1 MPSAGYATLQII
13 PSVRGISDEIRRQ
26 LAGPAADAGDQ
37 AGQDAGGKFSEKW
50 KAGLAAAGAA
60 AGAILVAST
69 VSAVEKERMADRLSA
84 QLGLSGKGAKQAGK
98 VAGDLY
104 SKAVVDSFEDGA
116 AAVRAVMGSGLIP
129 EKATTKTIES
139 ITTKVSDLAS
149 TFDQDLGGAANAAT
163 QLIRTGLAKDAPAA
177 LDLLT
182 AGLQSSADKAGDFL
196 DTINE
201 YGTQFRKA
209 GLDGATAVGLLNQ
222 AIRAGARDSDVAAD
236 AIKEFSIR
244 AVDGSKTSIDGFK
257 ALGLNAD
264 DMAAKFA
271 KGGKAANGVLDL
283 TLDKL
288 RNVKDPVK
296 QSQIAV
302 QLFGTQAED
311 LGKALFAMDP
321 STAAE
326 GLGKVGGAAK
336 RVGDTIRGNTS
347 TELKVLQRQLMG
359 ALGTVVNAVVL
370 PALRG
375 LIDAAQWLGEAI
387 SGLVRWFREFGIW
400 LVPAAIAVAGLTA
413 AVFAQQIA
421 VAAVTAVFSVYRGVI
436 LAWTVV
442 QKGATIAQAAFNA
455 VLNAN
460 PIILVI
466 TAIVAL
472 AAAFYIAYQRSETF
486 RNLVQSAWSGIQT
499 AASFAWNSVLK
510 PAFEGI
516 KVALAAV
523 GQAFV
528 WLWNAVIKPVFGF
541 ISTAARVL
549 LTILTIVVFGP
560 IYLAVKVLGAIFS
573 WLWTNAIAPAARA
586 IGAVLQVMWSGVKVI
601 FGAFMAAIRALGGVF
616 RWLWTNAVKPV
627 LSVIVAAATA
637 SWTGIKIVFG
647 QLMSGLRLVGS
658 VFKWLWNN
666 GVKPAMN
673 GIKSV
678 VSTVYETGIKPV
690 FERLKAATGR
700 VKDAF
705 DVARKGIKLAWDK
718 VKSIAKTPVEFIIGT
733 VYNGG
738 IVKVW
743 NAVASKFGAP
753 TLDKIKG
760 FATGGVLPGY
770 TPGRDVH
777 LAALSGGEAI
787 MRPEWTRA
795 VGSGYVH
802 SMNAAARGGGVRGVQ
817 RALGLP
823 GFADGGIF
831 DWVKGTASK
840 GVDLVKSGAAWLKDG
855 IKASAIAGMNK
866 LVKPLIEKI
875 SGSASLYKDMV
886 TGIPKKILSA
896 IFDFSGKADKKL
908 TDAGFGGKGFQAAL
922 RWAKTQHGKKY
933 QWGGNGDPSWDCSGF
948 LSAIESVIRGQKPH
962 RRWAT
967 GSFSGRTAP
976 AGWKLNARSPFM
988 IGITNAGVG
997 HTAGTLNG
1005 VNVESRGGDG
1015 VLYGSRARGYR
1026 DRLFTDIYGFKGYA
1040 KGTRGATPGW
1050 AWVGEL
1056 GPELVRFGG
1065 GEEVLNHRDSLKF
1078 ATTMGTLPGYA
1089 KGTAAVRAAARK
1101 DLPGDLTKFTKSLTG
1116 SAADISKAAK
1126 ELAKDL
1132 KSVGGAGTSL
1142 SASTLKASTKLQDLA
1157 KQRDSV
1163 DARLEAAKTAATDQK
1178 RVAADFFGLSNL
1190 TSATSVGDLISQMR
1204 NRQGTIKNFQSIVS
1218 ALAKKGLDQ
1227 SLIQQLVAQGP
1238 ESALAGL
1245 LAEATGSQITQLNT
1259 LAKSGS
1265 SLSTSFGRSMA
1276 DSMYDAGKNASKGF
1290 LTGLQSQEKELQAAM
1305 NKLAAGLVKAIQT
1318 KLKVK
1323 SPSRVT
1329 AWLGRMTGQGMRVGL
1344 DSTAAEVA
1352 ASAARVSEAATPH
1365 LPNVSGTAAAGAGA
1379 LRPGQ
1384 KLRLSIRDR
1393 EFDAFLEELADDR
1406 VAVGLTEA
1414 RRSFTRR

>member
-1 MPSAGYATLQII
+1 MPSVGYATLQII

-26 LAGPAADAGDQ
+26 LSGPAADAGSEAGQQ
-37 AGQDAGGKFSEKW
+37 AGGQFSEKW

-60 AGAILVAST
+60 AGAILVAAT

-98 VAGDLY
+98 VAGQLY

-116 AAVRAVMGSGLIP
+116 AAVRAVMGSGLID
-129 EKATTKTIES
+129 EKSTTKAIES
-139 ITTKVSDLAS
+139 ITTKVADLAS
-149 TFDQDLGGAANAAT
+149 TFDQDLVGTTNAAT

-182 AGLQSSADKAGDFL
+182 KGLQSSADKAGDFM

-201 YGTQFRKA
+201 YSTQFRKA

-222 AIRAGARDSDVAAD
+222 AIRVGARDSDIAAD

-311 LGKALFAMDP
+311 LGAALFAMDP
-321 STAAE
+321 SAAAD
-326 GLGKVGGAAK
+326 GLGKLGGAAK
-336 RVGDTIRGNTS
+336 KVGDTIRGNTS
-347 TELKVLQRQLMG
+347 TELKILQRQLMG
-359 ALGTVVNAVVL
+359 ALGTVVQAVII
-370 PALRG
+370 PALNG
-375 LIDAAQWLGEAI
+375 LVDAVRWVGEAA
-387 SGLVRWFREFGIW
+387 SATGRWFQQWGAW
-400 LVPAAIAVAGLTA
+400 LLPVITLVGGLAIALNAQAIATA
-413 AVFAQQIA
+413 L
-421 VAAVTAVFSVYRGVI
+421 VTAVFSAYRAAI
-436 LAWTVV
+436 LVGTAVTN
-442 QKGATIAQAAFNA
+442 GFAAAQALLNSVMALNPF
-455 VLNAN
+455 VL
-460 PIILVI
+460 V
-466 TAIVAL
+466 AIALVAL
-472 AAAFYIAYQRSETF
+472 GVALVVAYKKSETF
-486 RNLVQSAWSGIQT
+486 RNIVQ
-499 AASFAWNSVLK
+499 AAFKAISVAALWVWNSVLK
-510 PAFEGI
+510 PVIGFIVKAFQWWWTAAKI
-516 KVALAAV
+516 YFTAV
-523 GQAFV
+523 GVIFYSLGAVAV
-528 WLWNAVIKPVFGF
+528 WLWKSAISPVIGWIIAGFKLWWSGVKLYFSLVMSGFRAVGSAAMWLWRVAIKPVFNF
-541 ISTAARVL
+541 IVGAA
-549 LTILTIVVFGP
+549 
-560 IYLAVKVLGAIFS
+560 K
-573 WLWTNAIAPAARA
+573 LWWA
-586 IGAVLQVMWSGVKVI
+586 GVKVY
-601 FGAFMAAIRALGGVF
+601 FGL
-616 RWLWTNAVKPV
+616 VK
-627 LSVIVAAATA
+627 
-637 SWTGIKIVFG
+637 
-647 QLMSGLRLVGS
+647 SGLVTVGGW
-658 VFKWLWNN
+658 FKWLWDK
-666 GVKPAMN
+666 GVKPAFN
-673 GIKSV
+673 GIKSTI
-678 VSTVYETGIKPV
+678 STVYEVGIRPV
-690 FERLKAATGR
+690 FDKLKAATGR

-705 DVARKGIKLAWDK
+705 DTARKGIKLAWDK
-718 VKSIAKTPVEFIIGT
+718 VKGIAKTPVKFIIDT

-743 NAVASKFGAP
+743 NKVASAFGAP
-753 TLDKIKG
+753 TLDPIKG

-777 LAALSGGEAI
+777 LAALSGGEAV

-795 VGSGYVH
+795 VGPGYVH
-802 SMNAAARGGGVRGVQ
+802 AMNAAARGGGVRGVQ

-831 DWVKGTASK
+831 GWIGSAASK
-840 GVDLVKSGAAWLKDG
+840 GVDLAKSGVSWLKDG
-855 IKASAIAGMNK
+855 LKESALAGMNK
-866 LVKPLIEKI
+866 LVKPLIDKI
-875 SGSASLYKDMV
+875 AGSASLYKAMV
-886 TGIPKKILSA
+886 TRVPKRMLTA
-896 IFDFSGKADKKL
+896 IFDFSETADKKL
-908 TDAGFGGKGFQAAL
+908 SAAGVGGKGFKSALSFAKSQA
-922 RWAKTQHGKKY
+922 GKPY
-933 QWGGNGDPSWDCSGF
+933 IWGGVGPKGYDCSGF
-948 LSAIESVIRGQKPH
+948 MSAIENIIRGLKPYS

-967 GSFSGRTAP
+967 GAFRGATAP
-976 AGWKLNARSPFM
+976 AGWVRGANSPFRV
-988 IGITNAGVG
+988 GITNAGVG

-1005 VNVESRGGDG
+1005 VNVEARGGDG
-1015 VLYGSRARGYR
+1015 VVVGSRARGYR
-1026 DRLFTDIYGFKGYA
+1026 DSLFTDWYGLKGYS

-1065 GEEVLNHRDSLKF
+1065 GEEVLNHRDSLRF
-1078 ATTMGTLPGYA
+1078 ASTMGSLPGYA
-1089 KGTAAVRAAARK
+1089 NGTAAVRASARK
-1101 DLPGDLTKFTKSLTG
+1101 DIPSDLAKFTKSLTG
-1116 SAADISKAAK
+1116 SAGDISKAAK

-1132 KSVGGAGTSL
+1132 KTVGGAGRAL
-1142 SASTLKASTKLQDLA
+1142 SASTLRASTKLQDLA

-1163 DARLEAAKTAATDQK
+1163 DARLEAAKSAVSDQK
-1178 RVAADFFGLSNL
+1178 QVAADFFGLSNL
-1190 TSATSVGDLISQMR
+1190 SSATSVGDLISQMR

-1218 ALAKKGLDQ
+1218 SLAKRGLDQ
-1227 SLIQQLVAQGP
+1227 SLIRQLVAQGP

-1245 LAEATGSQITQLNT
+1245 LAGATGSQITQLNT

-1318 KLKVK
+1318 RLKIK

-1329 AWLGRMTGQGMRVGL
+1329 TWLGRMTGAGVRVGL

-1352 ASAARVSEAATPH
+1352 ASAARVSEAATPA
-1365 LPNVSGTAAAGAGA
+1365 LPAIASSASAAAR
-1379 LRPGQ
+1379 LQSGQ
-1384 KLRLSIRDR
+1384 RIRLVVRDR
-1393 EFDAFLEELADDR
+1393 EFDAFLEEVADDR